1 MGVEYGNRIGLGG
14 LMNPH
19 YLVSMINDISRFY
32 VTQGSLD
39 EAAAQVE
46 SHIARFWEK
55 RMRNQIIDH
64 LRSGGEGLSE
74 VSRAAVALLVREG
87 DAAPLMHTGE
97 DSTG

>member
-1 MGVEYGNRIGLGG
+1 
-14 LMNPH
+14 MNPD

-32 VTQGSLD
+32 VTQGDLN

-55 RMRNQIIDH
+55 RMRLQIIEH
-64 LRSGGEGLSE
+64 LRSGGEGLSD
-74 VSRAAVALLVREG
+74 VSRAAVVLLVGEG
-87 DAAPLMHTGE
+87 DAAPLLHGGE